1 MPVPC
6 DLVTF
11 MSTLAHRQWLLNFFC
26 IPHTLPHPQIRYA
39 ALDAL
44 CEVLI
49 ADRSQRL
56 LERTGRRL
64 DDFVHSLGG
73 DKTTQQQQ
81 QPGADAE
88 AGVAAGESGRE

>member
-1 MPVPC
+1 M
-6 DLVTF
+6 
-11 MSTLAHRQWLLNFFC
+11 
-26 IPHTLPHPQIRYA
+26 
-39 ALDAL
+39 
-44 CEVLI
+44 LI

-88 AGVAAGESGRE
+88 AGVAAGEGGRE

>member
-1 MPVPC
+1 M
-6 DLVTF
+6 
-11 MSTLAHRQWLLNFFC
+11 TLSSSGSSFFLHC
-26 IPHTLPHPQIRYA
+26 TYPTHSPPTPQIRYA

-88 AGVAAGESGRE
+88 AGAAASEGSRE